1 MEFDSLISNNKTLEN
16 KSILSFKYIYKKVI
30 VKENM
35 ENPKSE
41 LRTFNYEKIA
51 KYKMKNMNL
60 KFLLNSIFK
69 LKNSINK
76 NNPLLKY
83 IKNVKPYN
91 YQGIK
96 INLSENSTIIELFNN
111 KLSKIP
117 KKKEKSL
124 NLSANNKNYKNFYYS
139 RMSNVECKKIN
150 YNRNEKII
158 LIQKHIRGFLSKKIV
173 DEEINKI
180 IAKKIIHKILIIQKA
195 IRYFLNKKNSL
206 SHLIINI
213 IQNERISK
221 SNKITDII
229 SLYHFR
235 IFYKKNLIIQKI
247 IEMRNKG
254 ILLIQKKFKSYMFI
268 KEIKNIIKK
277 EKNSYVLTYPFPAE
291 NVQIK
296 IYLNNSYKIYDY
308 FICPVRK
315 YYILYIEKEA
325 IKEGE
330 YLCHMIINNNIILD
344 KRYKY
349 IVDKN
354 NNLYNL
360 IYIGQPIIEQP
371 KSKINKIENEIKNDK
386 KENSEKKE
394 KRGKKTKKKKPKNI
408 IDDTDNDFFYYC
420 YNENSNSTNSFSTK
434 SEHEKFKLQS
444 NEEKI
449 KKKKE
454 GNILNNIHRQ
464 NINENKQKIN
474 NKEKIPKSLPSDKYD
489 NFININKGNINKNK
503 IYMKNYDFTNCFKN
517 IKNKNKSNEKKIF
530 NNKIYF
536 YDNIFSKKEESIQSQ
551 KIKYINIL
559 DELSQS
565 ISSSSRSNF
574 SMKNINLYK
583 KKTHQTKFFSN
594 HSVKNTS
601 NKVCLD
607 NSSYNK
613 IKTMNS
619 SNRNKS
625 IK

>member
-1 MEFDSLISNNKTLEN
+1 MEVDSLISNNKTLEN

-449 KKKKE
+449 KKKKR
-454 GNILNNIHRQ
+454 RQ
-464 NINENKQKIN
+464 
-474 NKEKIPKSLPSDKYD
+474 Y
-489 NFININKGNINKNK
+489 
-503 IYMKNYDFTNCFKN
+503 FK
-517 IKNKNKSNEKKIF
+517 
-530 NNKIYF
+530 
-536 YDNIFSKKEESIQSQ
+536 
-551 KIKYINIL
+551 
-559 DELSQS
+559 
-565 ISSSSRSNF
+565 
-574 SMKNINLYK
+574 
-583 KKTHQTKFFSN
+583 
-594 HSVKNTS
+594 
-601 NKVCLD
+601 
-607 NSSYNK
+607 
-613 IKTMNS
+613 
-619 SNRNKS
+619 
-625 IK
+625 